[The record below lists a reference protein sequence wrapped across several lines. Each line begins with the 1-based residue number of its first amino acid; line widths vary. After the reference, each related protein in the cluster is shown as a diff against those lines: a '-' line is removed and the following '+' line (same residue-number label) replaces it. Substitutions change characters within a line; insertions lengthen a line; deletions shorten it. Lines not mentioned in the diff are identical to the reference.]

1 MPTLIFSHHFS
12 FSHQCLPSGEAS
24 QRQRWMQG
32 ANEGPELIYVA
43 SMDVAM
49 SKTPNPQIMG
59 TARPSLGPRQMLIN
73 L

>member
-1 MPTLIFSHHFS
+1 
-12 FSHQCLPSGEAS
+12 
-24 QRQRWMQG
+24 MQG